1 MFPLTPVV
9 RNLLFINIGL
19 LILKPILGFH
29 AVDFLSFHNFASPQF
44 SPHQIVTYMFMH
56 ADWRHLFSNML
67 ALYFFGPTLE
77 YTWGGK
83 KFLQYYIF
91 TGVGACLL
99 YAGVNYYEMSRFA
112 DNSDEYFLI
121 ANTPMLGASGAVF
134 GLLAA
139 FAILFPNAEM
149 VVFPIPVPI
158 KAKYLVSFYALYEI
172 YAGIY
177 QNQSNIAHFAH
188 VGGLIIGF
196 LLVKYWE
203 GGRR

>member
-19 LILKPILGFH
+19 LILKPMLGPH
-29 AVDFLSFHNFASPQF
+29 AVDFLSFHNFVSPLF
-44 SPHQIVTYMFMH
+44 SPHQVVTYMFLH

-91 TGVGACLL
+91 TGIGACIL

-112 DNSDEYFLI
+112 NNSDEYFLI

-139 FAILFPNAEM
+139 FAMLFPNAEM
-149 VVFPIPVPI
+149 VLFPIPVPI
-158 KAKYLVSFYALYEI
+158 KAKYLVSFYALYEV

-188 VGGLIIGF
+188 VGGLVIGF
-196 LLVKYWE
+196 LLVKYWI
-203 GGRR
+203 RK